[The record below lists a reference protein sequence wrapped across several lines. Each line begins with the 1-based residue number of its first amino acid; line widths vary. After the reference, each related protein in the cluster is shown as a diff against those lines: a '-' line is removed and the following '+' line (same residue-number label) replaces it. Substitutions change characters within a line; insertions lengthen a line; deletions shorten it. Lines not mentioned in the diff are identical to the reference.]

1 MCVQTHKLT
10 DNIIWRLSLVL
21 IYLLP
26 SLLIKYQLHFHLLY
40 MFFLINE
47 HITAL
52 DLNKIPIRKNK
63 KQKIIIDIKFTN
75 TENFKIRK
83 PMYYK

>member
-1 MCVQTHKLT
+1 
-10 DNIIWRLSLVL
+10 
-21 IYLLP
+21 
-26 SLLIKYQLHFHLLY
+26 